1 MSRGQQN
8 QSNGSQRSE
17 AALATSDEVA
27 LIQSAQADL
36 AAFGPLYARY
46 VDRIYSYLLT
56 RTGSARPEDAADLTQ
71 QVFLRALDALP
82 RYRPGPAPFAA
93 WLFRIAANAA
103 VDAGRRR
110 RPDIA
115 WEALPPLPA
124 APESEPE
131 AHALRR
137 ESLGRLRR
145 LVAGLDAEKR
155 ELLALRFAGQLSST
169 EIAAV
174 VGKRPEAV
182 KKQLTR
188 ILRTLK
194 EQYDEAE

>member
-1 MSRGQQN
+1 MRMATTHDACGEDE
-8 QSNGSQRSE
+8 RDE
-17 AALATSDEVA
+17 AE
-27 LIQSAQADL
+27 LIAAAQADR
-36 AAFGPLYARY
+36 AAFAALYRRY
-46 VDRIYSYLLT
+46 LDRIYRYL
-56 RTGSARPEDAADLTQ
+56 RAHCASADDAADLTQ

-82 RYRPGPAPFAA
+82 RYHPGPAPFAA

-110 RPDIA
+110 RPEIA